1 MQLQS
6 QNRSRRRGAILTDL
20 GLRKLNQAKA
30 EVEVGQNFK
39 RCTLES
45 LSERTGLTP
54 NTLSKVFTRSEGVDK
69 RTLECCF
76 DAFNRTL
83 LPDDYLHP
91 ELCQDNLTKIGSES
105 SDPVELAWNSPLETL
120 TLSENRSLRPNV
132 SQPHNK
138 NRFAQEQQRRMPD
151 DRLCPLLSTLGGP
164 MPLDS
169 VFYIDH
175 PLVKASCNESIQEPG
190 ALLKIRAPKQ
200 MGKTSLMNR
209 ILADASALGYYTV
222 SLNLQLAD
230 AEILQNLERFLQ
242 WFCARV
248 SKQLDLPQPVVSIAD
263 FWDHSLGSKSNI
275 TDYFEEI
282 LLTNLD
288 HQPLVIA
295 IDELNQ
301 LFAYPEI
308 VSEFLQLL
316 RTWLGKAKEGDVAG
330 NPWVN
335 LRLITVH
342 STQIL
347 MPSSIDP
354 SILNLGL
361 VVELPEFTLAQVQ
374 DLACRYEQKIATP
387 QIQNLIDLLGGQP
400 YRLQLAFHHLQRQII
415 TLNQLLENS
424 ALTFAIYAE
433 HLQQQWWNLQHYPEL
448 WGSLTEI
455 VMHSNSVDCA
465 AEPGSQLC
473 KMGLVHVCGSQASL
487 SCELFRPFFRDRL
500 QEPRFSK
507 EKALPMIIASQPEQ
521 P

>member
-6 QNRSRRRGAILTDL
+6 QNRSRRRGAVLTDL

-76 DAFNRTL
+76 DAFNKTL
-83 LPDDYLHP
+83 LQDDYLHP
-91 ELCQDNLTKIGSES
+91 EPCQDNLTKIGSET

-120 TLSENRSLRPNV
+120 MLSENRSLHQNIP
-132 SQPHNK
+132 QPHNK
-138 NRFAQEQQRRMPD
+138 NRFPKRRQSRRPD
-151 DRLCPLLSTLGGP
+151 DRLCPLLSILGGA

-175 PLVKASCNESIQEPG
+175 PLIKAFCNESIQEPG
-190 ALLKIRAPKQ
+190 ALLNIRAPKQ

-209 ILADASALGYYTV
+209 ILADASALGYSTV

-248 SKQLDLPQPVVSIAD
+248 SKQLDLPQPTVSITD

-282 LLTNLD
+282 LLANLD
-288 HQPLVIA
+288 NQPLVIA

-301 LFAYPEI
+301 LFAYSE
-308 VSEFLQLL
+308 VVNEFLQLL
-316 RTWLGKAKEGDVAG
+316 RTWLEKAKEGDVG
-330 NPWVN
+330 SNHWCK

-342 STQIL
+342 STQVL
-347 MPSSIDP
+347 MPPSIDP
-354 SILNLGL
+354 SIFNIGL
-361 VVELPEFTLAQVQ
+361 VIELPEFTLTQVQ
-374 DLACRYEQKIATP
+374 DLAYRYEQEIVAP
-387 QIQNLIDLLGGQP
+387 QIQNLIALLGGHP
-400 YRLQLAFHHLQRQII
+400 YRLQLAFYHLQRQII

-424 ALTFAIYAE
+424 VLAFAIYAE

-448 WGSLTEI
+448 LLPLKEI
-455 VMHSNSVDCA
+455 VMHPSAIDCA
-465 AEPGSQLC
+465 AEQGSQLC
-473 KMGLVHVCGSQASL
+473 KMGLVHLHGLQASL
-487 SCELFRPFFRDRL
+487 SCELFRPFFHDRL
-500 QEPRFSK
+500 G
-507 EKALPMIIASQPEQ
+507 
-521 P
+521 